1 VCCEEGSGRKAIQVG
16 ERARGGAREMAGAE
30 HDLKHWRRAVDPRS
44 GRAYYYNKI
53 TRET

>member
-1 VCCEEGSGRKAIQVG
+1 M
-16 ERARGGAREMAGAE
+16 MAGAE
-30 HDLKHWRRAVDPRS
+30 QDLKHWRRAVDPRS